1 MDQTHA
7 PEHIAQSG
15 WKSFWERG
23 AWWKAVL
30 LVVAYVAV
38 YVGISQLLGLLYG
51 DHLGEPG
58 SAQNNLL
65 LYGLPILVGGIIP
78 LTLFAWS
85 VGWLKEL
92 FARQPIRGHWWM
104 WIAVGVVLITNVLRF
119 AAIDY
124 SKAGFELVAAWLLS
138 GLCVG
143 IAEEGLTRGV
153 VVNILRK
160 AGYKEIIVAVVSAG
174 LFALLHVTN
183 LLGGQNLVAT
193 GIQVVYTFAFGVC
206 MYLALRVTGNLI
218 WPILLHASTDPSVF
232 LMGYATPGSG
242 LTAVASLGNFP
253 VIIVGLILLIF
264 VRGRVQRNA
273 DGLTS
278 PTLAS

>member
-1 MDQTHA
+1 MATTDTPDHV
-7 PEHIAQSG
+7 AQSG
-15 WKSFWERG
+15 WKSFWARG
-23 AWWKAVL
+23 AWWKAIL
-30 LVVAYVAV
+30 LVVAYAAV
-38 YVGISQLLGLLYG
+38 YIGISQLLGLIYG
-51 DHLGEPG
+51 GNLGEPG
-58 SAQNNLL
+58 TAQNNLL
-65 LYGLPILVGGIIP
+65 LYGLPIFVGGIIP
-78 LTLFAWS
+78 LFLFAWS

-104 WIAVGVVLITNVLRF
+104 WIAVGVVLLTNVLRF
-119 AAIDY
+119 AALDY
-124 SKAGFELVAAWLLS
+124 GKAGFELVAAWLLS

-143 IAEEGLTRGV
+143 IAEEVLTRGL

-160 AGYKEIIVAVVSAG
+160 AGYKEIIVAVVSAA

-183 LLGGQNLVAT
+183 LLGGQNLGAT
-193 GIQVVYTFAFGVC
+193 ALQVVYTFAFGVC

-218 WPILLHASTDPSVF
+218 WPILLHASTDPSIS

-242 LTAVASLGNFP
+242 LTAIAAFGNFP

-264 VRGRVQRNA
+264 IRGRVQRNA
-273 DGLTS
+273 EGLTA